1 MSAAGR
7 KPRLAG
13 GGSAAGS
20 LRRAVGA
27 TRARRGRVA
36 ASVALGTGAVVA
48 AVALLA
54 LSGWLISRAAQRPG
68 VLTLTV
74 AIVGVRFFAIA
85 RALLR
90 YLERLVS
97 HDLAFRT
104 LADLRV
110 RFFAALVPLVPA
122 GLPGM
127 RRSELLSRYV
137 ADVDRLQDLYL
148 RALGPPLVAALTVVV
163 ATAATA
169 VIHPPAALPL
179 AAMLVACGLLVP
191 LATRAAAR
199 AAGRHQAAARAA
211 LTSDLVEI
219 AGGAAEI
226 AVAGRE
232 REWTARAGRNGSRL
246 ARLQV
251 RDALAGG
258 VAAGLGTFLAGAAA
272 AVVAAATIPAVHA
285 GTLDGT
291 LLAALVLLA
300 IASFEGV
307 QPLGAAAQSLDACA
321 RAAERVEEIAAR
333 PAPVRDPVAAVPP
346 PAGGALALDGVSAR
360 FGPDAP
366 WVLAGLDLR
375 LEPGRSLA
383 LVGPSGAGKT
393 TLTELLVRFRDP
405 DRGRVTLG
413 GIDLRE
419 LDQARVRDA
428 VRLDAQDAHVF
439 ATTLRSNVGLARP
452 GASDGEIAAVLARC
466 GLGPWLAALPDGLDT
481 QLGEQGARIS
491 GGQRQRVA
499 AARALLAE
507 GRFLVFDEP
516 AAHLDPAGGR
526 SLLRELA
533 GEAARSGRG
542 VLLVSHVL
550 DGLEA
555 FDEVAVL
562 DGGRIVERGSHAGL
576 LSRGGRYAA
585 LRAASARDAGG
596 SARPGTFP
604 EVADG

>member
-1 MSAAGR
+1 MRSRSPKPGPGRADGARSAAG
-7 KPRLAG
+7 P
-13 GGSAAGS
+13 
-20 LRRAVGA
+20 LRRAVAA

-36 ASVALGTGAVVA
+36 AAVALGAGAVIA

-110 RFFAALVPLVPA
+110 RFFSALVPLVPA

-137 ADVDRLQDLYL
+137 TDIDRLQDLYL
-148 RALGPPLVAALTVVV
+148 RALGPPLVAAVTIVV

-179 AAMLVACGLLVP
+179 AAMLVACALLVP

-199 AAGRHQAAARAA
+199 AAGRRQAAARAA
-211 LTSDLVEI
+211 LTADLVEVT
-219 AGGAAEI
+219 GGAAEI

-232 REWTARAGRNGSRL
+232 EEWTARAGRDGARL

-251 RDALAGG
+251 HDALAGG
-258 VAAGLGTFLAGAAA
+258 VAAGLGAFLAGAAA

-300 IASFEGV
+300 MASFEGV

-321 RAAERVEEIAAR
+321 RAAERIEQITDR
-333 PAPVRDPVAAVPP
+333 PAPVRDPAAPVPP
-346 PAGGALALDGVSAR
+346 PPGGALALEGVAVR
-360 FGPDAP
+360 FGPAAP
-366 WVLAGLDLR
+366 WVLDGLDLR

-393 TLTELLVRFRDP
+393 TLAELLVRFRDP

-413 GIDLRE
+413 GADLRDM
-419 LDQARVRDA
+419 DQAGVRDA
-428 VRLDAQDAHVF
+428 VRLDSQDAHVF
-439 ATTLRSNVGLARP
+439 ATTLRNNVGLARP
-452 GASDGEIAAVLARC
+452 GASDHEIAAALARC
-466 GLGPWLAALPDGLDT
+466 GLGAWLATLPEGLDT
-481 QLGEQGARIS
+481 QLGELGARIS

-516 AAHLDPAGGR
+516 AAHLDPPGAR
-526 SLLRELA
+526 SLVRELA
-533 GEAARSGRG
+533 GEAARAGRG

-555 FDEVAVL
+555 LDEVAVL
-562 DGGRIVERGSHAGL
+562 EGGRIAERGSHADL

-585 LRAASARDAGG
+585 LRAANA
-596 SARPGTFP
+596 
-604 EVADG
+604 

>member
-1 MSAAGR
+1 MRAGAR
-7 KPRLAG
+7 QPRPVAG
-13 GGSAAGS
+13 P
-20 LRRAVGA
+20 LRRAVAA

-36 ASVALGTGAVVA
+36 AAVALGAGAVVA

-54 LSGWLISRAAQRPG
+54 ISGWLISRAAQRPG
-68 VLTLTV
+68 ILTLTV

-90 YLERLVS
+90 YFERLVS
-97 HDLAFRT
+97 HDLAFRA

-148 RALGPPLVAALTVVV
+148 RALGPPLVAAATIAI

-179 AAMLVACGLLVP
+179 AAMLVACALLVP

-199 AAGRHQAAARAA
+199 AAGRRQAAARAA

-232 REWTARAGRNGSRL
+232 RDWAARAARSGVTL

-251 RDALAGG
+251 RDSLAGG
-258 VAAGLGTFLAGAAA
+258 IAAGVGAFLAGAAA
-272 AVVAAATIPAVHA
+272 AVVAAVTVPAVHA

-321 RAAERVEEIAAR
+321 RAAERIEEISDR
-333 PAPVRDPVAAVPP
+333 PPPIRDPAVPVPP
-346 PAGGALALDGVSAR
+346 PAGGALALEGVAVR
-360 FGPDAP
+360 FGPEAP
-366 WVLAGLDLR
+366 WVLEALDLR
-375 LEPGRSLA
+375 LQPGRSLA

-393 TLTELLVRFRDP
+393 TLAELLVRFRDP
-405 DRGRVTLG
+405 DRGHVTIG

-419 LDQARVRDA
+419 MDQEHVRAA

-439 ATTLRSNVGLARP
+439 ATTLRNNVGLARP
-452 GASDGEIAAVLARC
+452 GASDEEISAVLVRC
-466 GLGPWLAALPDGLDT
+466 GLGPWLAALPAGLDT
-481 QLGEQGARIS
+481 ELGELGARIS

-516 AAHLDPAGGR
+516 AAHLDPAGAR
-526 SLLRELA
+526 ALLREL
-533 GEAARSGRG
+533 GREATRSGRG
-542 VLLVSHVL
+542 VLVVSHVL
-550 DGLEA
+550 GGVEA

-562 DGGRIVERGSHAGL
+562 ARGGIAERGTHAEL
-576 LSRGGRYAA
+576 LARGGRYAA
-585 LRAASARDAGG
+585 LRAAAEPAFR
-596 SARPGTFP
+596 
-604 EVADG
+604 